1 MKTFT
6 STIKI
11 ELCGNNLR
19 AENKKEYIEKL
30 KDQFYI
36 DFNMYLS
43 DTEITQIDELEDDED
58 DKEI

>member
-1 MKTFT
+1 MKEFT

-11 ELCGNNLR
+11 EVCGNSLR

-43 DTEITQIDELEDDED
+43 DCEITQIESN
-58 DKEI
+58 